1 MRNIIEFISEALN
14 APEAIFIQD
23 SGAMWGTIGDKESKD
38 KFEELLASFTAN
50 AKLFGI
56 GNYNK
61 IKMIEDIDDLSCSG
75 PHPGE
80 KIISQIDGLVKQL
93 KPSKCVFIGDE
104 FLFGAA
110 SETIKNIAKS
120 QQVELYVIC
129 DGSKYIMKNVQ
140 DNFSNVNNI
149 TVHEF

>member
-1 MRNIIEFISEALN
+1 MKNIIEFINEAFNN

-23 SGAMWGTIGDKESKD
+23 SGGMWETVVDRKD
-38 KFEELLASFTAN
+38 KFEKLFTSFPAN
-50 AKLFGI
+50 AKFFGI

-75 PHPGE
+75 PHPNE
-80 KIISQIDGLVKQL
+80 KIIKQIDGLVKQL

-104 FLFGAA
+104 FLFASA

-120 QQVELYVIC
+120 QQVELYIIC
-129 DGSKYIMKNVQ
+129 GGSKYIMKNVQ